1 MIVATYAEF
10 GKQDRWLMTFRAF
23 VAFSGGGAKGL
34 VHVGALQALE
44 DRDVHFAGLAG
55 TSAGAIVAALAAAGF
70 RARELV
76 DPDTGATVLERL
88 AEIDPALASATGIFG
103 PGGWLK
109 IRLFR
114 WCLRHSKLALL
125 LVGLLWATPPLG
137 AVWLWRDGGTTALA
151 VWLTGWLGLAL
162 LVVWIWRMLLG
173 GLTDLRRFREAIG
186 RLLQERLFP
195 DEPDRIVRMSDF
207 GAHGRPP
214 LKIVSANLSARRLH
228 LFSPEKTPETP
239 VADAV
244 AASICLPVIFRPWV
258 LDGDLHVD
266 GGIVSNLPAW
276 PFDEE
281 RELDPEALTIAVEIE
296 EARTAEESPSRFG
309 WLSAAVRTALSGSGE
324 LNVRVAGPA
333 EQLALPTRLDLLDFD
348 VAKTDALKE
357 VREVAA
363 AAGLR
368 LDKRLFRL
376 PEIYRNACQVAQA
389 LAVDGLDFNPGGA
402 GGPRV
407 RVAVGRLERGYWRSL
422 RMSHSVGFESD
433 PDEFML
439 VPLEGS
445 VAGAAWADRESRI
458 EVHPLSPGLDLPG
471 PANRQR
477 RKSRLQNLAWVMCI
491 PILDGDGEPRLLIQL
506 DGNSPLPQTAATA
519 AALTSVEEAVKDF
532 FNLVLHELIELED
545 DNGPQEQ
552 HL

>member
-1 MIVATYAEF
+1 MTY
-10 GKQDRWLMTFRAF
+10 RAF

-44 DRDVHFAGLAG
+44 DREVVYAGLAG

-70 RARELV
+70 QASEVV
-76 DPDTGATVLERL
+76 DPETGTTILDRL
-88 AEIDPALASATGIFG
+88 AEIDPALRSATGIFG
-103 PGGWLK
+103 SGGWFK
-109 IRLFR
+109 IRIFR
-114 WCLRHSKLALL
+114 WWLRRKRLAGLCAA
-125 LVGLLWATPPLG
+125 LLWAGPPLG
-137 AVWLWRDGGTTALA
+137 AIWLWRDRGGVALA
-151 VWLTGWLGLAL
+151 AWLFGWLGLTIF
-162 LVVWIWRMLLG
+162 VVGVGQMLLG
-173 GLTDLRRFREAIG
+173 GLADLDRFKGAFG

-195 DEPDRIVRMSDF
+195 QEPGRVVRLADF
-207 GAHGRPP
+207 GIEGRPP
-214 LKIVSANLSARRLH
+214 LKIVSANLSAQRLH
-228 LFSPEKTPETP
+228 LFSPEKTPEAA

-244 AASICLPVIFRPWV
+244 AASICLPVIFKPWRV
-258 LDGDLHVD
+258 NGDIHID

-296 EARTAEESPSRFG
+296 EPRPPGEGLSRFG

-348 VAKTDALKE
+348 VAKADALRE

-389 LAVDGLDFNPGGA
+389 LAVDGLGLHPSGA
-402 GGPRV
+402 GRPGI
-407 RVAVGRLERGYWRSL
+407 RVAVGRLERGYRRSL
-422 RMSHSVGFESD
+422 RMSHSVGFED
-433 PDEFML
+433 DADEFML

-458 EVHPLSPGLDLPG
+458 EVFPLSADLDLPG
-471 PANRQR
+471 PPNRRR
-477 RKSRLQNLAWVMCI
+477 RKSRPQNLAWVMCI
-491 PILDGDGEPRLLIQL
+491 PILDGSGTPRLLIQL
-506 DGNSPLPQTAATA
+506 DGNSPLPETDASA

-532 FNLVLHELIELED
+532 FNLVLQELIELED
-545 DNGPQEQ
+545 DDGPQEH